1 MRSIFIEIVA
11 DAKRTVLIVLFIPS
25 VERDGKT
32 AIDQER
38 WVTKALEAFGI
49 LFGGA
54 TAFPKA
60 RGVWRDDVNK
70 GTLVFDE
77 PVVLHCYTSR
87 QQIEDV
93 KKLARLRAFCR
104 RMGKSTNQGEIGL
117 VIDGEY
123 LAITDDSERPWPK

>member
-1 MRSIFIEIVA
+1 
-11 DAKRTVLIVLFIPS
+11 
-25 VERDGKT
+25 
-32 AIDQER
+32 
-38 WVTKALEAFGI
+38 VTKALETFGK

-60 RGVWRDDVNK
+60 RGVWRDDAHK

-87 QQIEDV
+87 DQVEDD
-93 KKLARLRAFCR
+93 KKLDKLRAFCGR
-104 RMGKSTNQGEIGL
+104 KGKGTKQGEVGL

-123 LAITDDSERPWPK
+123 LGITDY

>member
-1 MRSIFIEIVA
+1 MPDE
-11 DAKRTVLIVLFIPS
+11 KRTVLIVLFIPS

-32 AIDQER
+32 VIDQDH
-38 WVTKALEAFGI
+38 WVTKALQTFGK

-60 RGVWRDDVNK
+60 RGVWRDDANE
-70 GTLVFDE
+70 GRLVFDE
-77 PVVLHCYTSR
+77 PVVFHCYTSR
-87 QQIEDV
+87 EQIEDA
-93 KKLARLRAFCR
+93 KKLTKLRAFCR

-123 LAITDDSERPWPK
+123 LAIDDY